1 MLRELLMNMAITFAL
16 VATRMAA
23 FVAVS
28 PFPGPQVPTNI
39 RVGVALLLAMAAA
52 PLVMGGHHPA
62 IGLPLLMAAIGE
74 AMTGAAIAFVF
85 RVGMSAAEVLGSA
98 LAHSMGLTFASSYD
112 PTQSASSDAL
122 TRIVSNAAM
131 LVAFAIG
138 AHRVVIGAAV
148 GSLRVVPVGGA
159 LDVATYAPGL
169 LTWVARSIECGLGL
183 AVPAMTVS
191 IVVQVAIGLVARAA
205 PSLQVFSVGLTVSLA
220 SGLVVVLSGFRDSLA
235 GFAAHAMDLG
245 HVLERVIA
253 PAG

>member
-1 MLRELLMNMAITFAL
+1 MIQNLVMTMAITFAL

-28 PFPGPQVPTNI
+28 PFPGPAVPTNI
-39 RVGVALLLAMAAA
+39 RVGIALLLAMAAT
-52 PLVMGGHHPA
+52 PLVMPGHAPA
-62 IGLPLLMAAIGE
+62 LGLPLVMAAVAE

-85 RVGMSAAEVLGSA
+85 RVGMSASEVLGSA
-98 LAHSMGLTFASSYD
+98 LAHSMGLTFAASYD
-112 PTQSASSDAL
+112 PTQSANTDAL
-122 TRIVSNAAM
+122 TRIVSSAAT

-148 GSLRVVPVGGA
+148 CSLRVVPIGGA

-169 LTWVARSIECGLGL
+169 LTWVARSVECGLGL

-220 SGLVVVLSGFRDSLA
+220 SGLVVVLAGLRDSLA
-235 GFAAHAMDLG
+235 GFAAHATDLG
-245 HVLERVIA
+245 HVIERVIA

>member
-1 MLRELLMNMAITFAL
+1 MIENLVMTMAITFAL

-28 PFPGPQVPTNI
+28 PFPGPAVPTNV
-39 RVGVALLLAMAAA
+39 RVGVALLLAMAAT
-52 PLVMGGHHPA
+52 PLVMPGHAPA
-62 IGLPLLMAAIGE
+62 IGLPLLMAAVAE

-85 RVGMSAAEVLGSA
+85 RVGMSASEILGSA

-112 PTQSASSDAL
+112 PTQSANTDAL
-122 TRIVSNAAM
+122 TRIVSSAAT

-148 GSLRVVPVGGA
+148 CSLRVVPVGGA

-169 LTWVARSIECGLGL
+169 LSWVARSIECGLGL

-220 SGLVVVLSGFRDSLA
+220 SGLVVVLAGLRDSLA
-235 GFAAHAMDLG
+235 GFAAHATGLG
-245 HVLERVIA
+245 RVLERVIA